1 MNPNQFHILLI
12 EDNPDHAIL
21 INEILKQIKE
31 ITKIT
36 LIDDGQKAL
45 DFMTKAKHKKQVP
58 NLVLLDL
65 KLPKISGLEL
75 LKKWKEDRSFA
86 HLPIIVLSTSDIEK
100 DKKSA
105 LSLGAGQYLVKP
117 SNYDSLYKQIRKIVN
132 QILKKKPHLVNF
144 NQ

>member
-21 INEILKQIKE
+21 INGILKQIKE
-31 ITKIT
+31 ITKIS

-45 DFMTKAKHKKQVP
+45 DFMTKSKRKKQIP

-75 LKKWKEDRSFA
+75 LKKWKEDHSLKS
-86 HLPIIVLSTSDIEK
+86 LPIVVLSTSDIDK
-100 DKKSA
+100 DKKTA
-105 LSLGAGQYLVKP
+105 ISLGADQYLVKP
-117 SNYDSLYKQIRKIVN
+117 SNYDSLFKQIRKIVN
-132 QILKKKPHLVNF
+132 QIIKRKLQLVNY
-144 NQ
+144 